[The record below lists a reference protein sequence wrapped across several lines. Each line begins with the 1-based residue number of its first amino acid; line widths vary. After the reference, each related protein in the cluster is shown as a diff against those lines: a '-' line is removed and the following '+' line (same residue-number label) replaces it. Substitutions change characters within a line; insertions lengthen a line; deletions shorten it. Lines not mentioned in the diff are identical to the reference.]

1 MLRHL
6 IICTMALGLVF
17 TSCQNSGKGG
27 GQAEGEAADS
37 SGMAQF
43 ADDDKFKDAH
53 EAPMELKFEGKG
65 QMIQFDTPDG
75 KKGGAYALMTE
86 SPSKNYLF
94 VIHEWWGLNDN
105 VKAEAE
111 RLFAHLGNT
120 NVLALDLYDG
130 QSADNPDKAGQ
141 LMQAVKEERAKAIIQ
156 GAINKAGADARIATT
171 GWCFGGG
178 WSLKASIMA
187 GDQGVACVMY
197 YGMPVQNAKEL
208 APLKAPICGIFAK
221 QDEWITPE
229 VAQNFENLA
238 KATGKEVEIHSYDAG
253 HAFANP
259 SNPAYD
265 EEAAQQANQVAW
277 AFLKERLGR

>member
-1 MLRHL
+1 MWSHE
-6 IICTMALGLVF
+6 LG
-17 TSCQNSGKGG
+17 
-27 GQAEGEAADS
+27 
-37 SGMAQF
+37 
-43 ADDDKFKDAH
+43 
-53 EAPMELKFEGKG
+53 
-65 QMIQFDTPDG
+65 I
-75 KKGGAYALMTE
+75 
-86 SPSKNYLF
+86 
-94 VIHEWWGLNDN
+94 
-105 VKAEAE
+105 
-111 RLFAHLGNT
+111 

-130 QSADNPDKAGQ
+130 KVATTSEEAAK
-141 LMQAVKEERAKAIIQ
+141 LMQ
-156 GAINKAGADARIATT
+156 GADAKRISAIIEGAAKFAGDKADFRTL